1 MKKEVQEL
9 IAAADRLVCESAQLI
24 YDIQYKKGVNLENL
38 RVGLYSYELARRKFE
53 GDLPSL
59 ARCSPDISLVALERA
74 SSVKLD
80 KLLSVAGMSLSST
93 FFMDFETLA
102 DLIWNIAD
110 TGLDCYDENSPT
122 DPGIHV
128 RYCSPSA
135 NFLSSQ
141 IIPRKAFAI
150 LSNTMDKLQFNW
162 KVCLHGPAKDYV
174 ANGFYK

>member
-24 YDIQYKKGVNLENL
+24 YDLQRKKGVNPDKL
-38 RVGLYSYELARRKFE
+38 RIGLYRYELARRKFK
-53 GDLPSL
+53 GDLPPLVRS
-59 ARCSPDISLVALERA
+59 SPDISLVALERA
-74 SSVKLD
+74 SSVRLD
-80 KLLSVAGMSLSST
+80 RLLPGAEKGKNPFST
-93 FFMDFETLA
+93 DFETLA

-110 TGLDCYDENSPT
+110 MGLDCYDENSPT

-128 RYCSPSA
+128 RYCSPGA

-141 IIPRKAFAI
+141 IIPRKDFAI
-150 LSNTMDKLQFNW
+150 LSNAMDRLQFNW
-162 KVCLHGPAKDYV
+162 KACLRGPAREYV